1 MAGSTPPPPR
11 KGRSTAG
18 AVGDGL
24 EEAWL
29 VAEAPAKKAKWGVTA
44 VSFGLRG
51 HFNSFVLL
59 LLVLFVFFA
68 VSITTRND
76 DGNGGPHKQ
85 RAMTPTLPPR
95 PVDDPGAAG
104 DDGGHGDDPVVG
116 ECDMSSGR
124 WVYDDVAYPLYKE
137 SACKFM
143 SDQSACGRF
152 GRTDLKYQHWR
163 WQPHGCDLPRYLPRA
178 SMAHELESAF

>member
-1 MAGSTPPPPR
+1 
-11 KGRSTAG
+11 
-18 AVGDGL
+18 
-24 EEAWL
+24 
-29 VAEAPAKKAKWGVTA
+29 
-44 VSFGLRG
+44 
-51 HFNSFVLL
+51 
-59 LLVLFVFFA
+59 
-68 VSITTRND
+68 
-76 DGNGGPHKQ
+76 
-85 RAMTPTLPPR
+85 
-95 PVDDPGAAG
+95 
-104 DDGGHGDDPVVG
+104 
-116 ECDMSSGR
+116 MSSGR